1 MRARCSAPTP
11 SVPATAST
19 QDAHHRADRPGIV
32 GVGQITPVPVLRPDP
47 RVKWTN
53 RTPRHLPGVRK
64 MVTLLIALGFFILI
78 AILGPLLGADSRVPG
93 GWTPIEPGGKLWPGP
108 R

>member
-1 MRARCSAPTP
+1 MLC
-11 SVPATAST
+11 
-19 QDAHHRADRPGIV
+19 ADPVRPGN
-32 GVGQITPVPVLRPDP
+32 GFHPGRASSSGPA
-47 RVKWTN
+47 
-53 RTPRHLPGVRK
+53 RHRRCRSDHPGACPQTRSPGKVDKQDTTSWPGVRK
-64 MVTLLIALGFFILI
+64 MVTVLIALGFFILI